1 MKLPAEHSEPTAP
14 GRIPLLQTHDTAWT
28 KEQGAVID
36 TCLAKILAS
45 PLFAQ
50 AGRLQRFLRYVVTE
64 TLARRADKLK
74 GYTIGVEVFDREA
87 SFDPAIDAI
96 VRVDAARLRA
106 KLREYYENEGRGD
119 PLRLQLP
126 KGSYAVRI
134 DWREEAWQAEAP
146 RDAPLSKPIED
157 RSSLAVLPFANM
169 SSDPGQ
175 EYFADGITD
184 CLITD
189 ISRLPEL
196 FVISRQSSFTYKGA
210 AKRAEDI
217 GRELGVR
224 YLLEGGVQRAGD
236 WVRISAQLIDAVSGA
251 HVWADRYDREL
262 KDIFALQDDVTRHI
276 AAVLQVKLA
285 GDEAFG
291 HEGTAS
297 IEAHDA
303 LLRGLERFWVYR
315 PETTEEA
322 KAHFANAVRLDPGY
336 AAAHAWLARSL
347 VFQWIFFWD
356 LRDEALEQALE
367 HAQTAVELDPQHA
380 LAYSVLCWVQC
391 WRKQGEAAL
400 AAGRRAV
407 ALDPNNADAHLFLSM
422 IFSATGRGEE
432 ALCYIGSG
440 MRLNPHPST
449 LYQLALGFAHFV
461 LEEHDAA
468 IAAFKR
474 GVEVTDAFIPNHFW
488 LCVLYTLLDRADEAR
503 IERDKV
509 LALTGGRKPV
519 VQTIWLDEKLRSRM
533 AGLARAAGLA

>member
-1 MKLPAEHSEPTAP
+1 MKLPPQHSEPPAP
-14 GRIPLLQTHDTAWT
+14 GSVSLPQTWT

-36 TCLAKILAS
+36 ACLAKILSS

-64 TLARRADKLK
+64 TLAGRAEKLK

-119 PLRLQLP
+119 PVRLQLP

-134 DWREEAWQAEAP
+134 DWRGEAGQAEKSKDTLLP
-146 RDAPLSKPIED
+146 KPIENKP
-157 RSSLAVLPFANM
+157 SLAVLPFANM

-175 EYFADGITD
+175 DYFADGITD

-189 ISRLPEL
+189 ISRLPDL

-217 GRELGVR
+217 GRELGVQ

-236 WVRISAQLIDAVSGA
+236 WVRISAQLIDAMSGA

-285 GDEAFG
+285 GNEADRFG

-297 IEAHDA
+297 VEAHDE

-322 KAHFANAVRLDPGY
+322 KAHFANAVRLDPRY
-336 AAAHAWLARSL
+336 ATAHAWLARSL

-367 HAQTAVELDPQHA
+367 HAQTAVELDPQHP

-407 ALDPNNADAHLFLSM
+407 ALDPNNADAHLFLSLV
-422 IFSATGRGEE
+422 FSATGRGEE
-432 ALCYIGSG
+432 ALCYIRTG

-461 LEEHDAA
+461 LEEHSAA
-468 IAAFKR
+468 IAAFRR
-474 GVEVTDAFIPNHFW
+474 GIELTDAFIPNHFW

-519 VQTIWLDEKLRSRM
+519 VQAIWLDEKLRSRM
-533 AGLARAAGLA
+533 VGLVRAAGLA